1 MATKEVKVC
10 LGEDTIVIIELQT
23 SISLEKVREILL
35 EHINFDYIFLLDDV
49 NTEVSKNEVSDLKLK
64 DILDGKRL
72 YIKKVI
78 KKEKCL
84 EKK

>member
-1 MATKEVKVC
+1 MATKKVKVY
-10 LGEDTIVIIELQT
+10 LGKDDIVTLELQT
-23 SISLEKVREILL
+23 NILLEKFREILL

-72 YIKKVI
+72 YIKKII
-78 KKEKCL
+78 KKE
-84 EKK
+84 

>member
-1 MATKEVKVC
+1 MATKEIKVY
-10 LGEDTIVIIELQT
+10 LGEDLKVTLELQT
-23 SISLEKVREILL
+23 NILLEKFREILL

-72 YIKKVI
+72 YIKKII
-78 KKEKCL
+78 KKE
-84 EKK
+84 

>member
-1 MATKEVKVC
+1 MATKQVKVC
-10 LGEDTIVIIELQT
+10 LGKDDIVTIELQT
-23 SISLEKVREILL
+23 NILLEKFREILL

-72 YIKKVI
+72 YIKKII
-78 KKEKCL
+78 KKE
-84 EKK
+84 

>member
-1 MATKEVKVC
+1 MATKQVKVY
-10 LGEDTIVIIELQT
+10 LGKNDIVTLELQT
-23 SISLEKVREILL
+23 NILLEKFREILL

-72 YIKKVI
+72 YIKKII
-78 KKEKCL
+78 KKE
-84 EKK
+84 

>member
-1 MATKEVKVC
+1 MAKKQVKVY
-10 LGEDTIVIIELQT
+10 LGKNDIVTLELQT
-23 SISLEKVREILL
+23 NILLEKFREILL

-72 YIKKVI
+72 YIKKII
-78 KKEKCL
+78 KKE
-84 EKK
+84 

>member
-1 MATKEVKVC
+1 MATKQVKVY
-10 LGEDTIVIIELQT
+10 LGKNDIVTLELQ
-23 SISLEKVREILL
+23 INILLEKFREILL

-72 YIKKVI
+72 YIKKII
-78 KKEKCL
+78 KKE
-84 EKK
+84 